1 MHNQKR
7 FMVFILL
14 LAGVLSAAY
23 AAQNQVGI
31 IQEIMGTVTV
41 TRNGQVLSKIDLGDP
56 IQNYDLI
63 KTGPDGGLVIGLTS
77 ETGMKGTLIVKPK
90 SVFTVKTQVVNG
102 IPSTEGDVL
111 GGSVGIKVKKIAGD
125 PALNVKT
132 GNTVMGVRGTE
143 FVVIVSVNNGLL
155 VTCTDGKVACAGD
168 EGDELYAVPGQA
180 VSRTAGERLK
190 QIPVA
195 VSSLEDFQNRW
206 YNEEISAFKASAV
219 KVLDQYARAYLRY
232 RDDFRKVS
240 DELAREQVFLQW
252 KKEFREG
259 LAPVSSRDT
268 LVMKQKATMVK
279 KLMAVRQVL
288 FFFERIYYRLDEVQS
303 YIPSVAL
310 KTKLFNGQTV
320 QDFMRQVSS
329 EKSEL
334 ERRTAEYRFA
344 LALYAQRNDGK
355 EPVSLGEEGVDNF
368 FDDTERFFKE

>member
-1 MHNQKR
+1 MHTFKR
-7 FMVFILL
+7 VSFIAYLL
-14 LAGVLSAAY
+14 IVLESFAFS
-23 AAQNQVGI
+23 AQNQVGI
-31 IQEIMGTVTV
+31 VQEIMGTVTV

-63 KTGPDGGLVIGLTS
+63 KTGPDGGLVIGLTA
-77 ETGMKGTLIVKPK
+77 ETGMRGTLIVKPK

-102 IPSTEGDVL
+102 SPTTEGDVL

-143 FVVIVSVNNGLL
+143 FVVIVSLNNGLL
-155 VTCTDGKVACAGD
+155 VTCTDGKVACTGD
-168 EGDELYAVPGQA
+168 EGDELYAVPGQVVA
-180 VSRTAGERLK
+180 RTAGERLK

-206 YNEEISAFKASAV
+206 YTEEISAFKASSA

-232 RDDFRKVS
+232 RDDFRKAS
-240 DELAREQVFLQW
+240 DDLARDQVFLQW
-252 KKEFREG
+252 KTEYRNG
-259 LAPVSSRDT
+259 IAPASSKDPQ
-268 LVMKQKATMVK
+268 VMKQKAAIVK

-303 YIPSVAL
+303 YVPATAL
-310 KTKLFNGQTV
+310 KTRLFNGQTV
-320 QDFMRQVSS
+320 QDFMRQVAS

-344 LALYAQRNDGK
+344 LVLYAQRNDGK
-355 EPVSLGEEGVDNF
+355 EPVSLGGEGGDNF
-368 FDDTERFFKE
+368 FDDTDSFFKE